1 MGFRFPGPTGAPSR
15 PPEMIDVGTTQPV
28 EHHAPGITDALKAAG
43 RASPLLLL
51 GPMGIGAAG
60 VAVVGQLYYAKNLDA
75 LTEVRNRATALAP
88 AAIADATGFSDLGKL
103 LDSLLHGLLAA
114 MIALAASTALGGA
127 IGGVIGFF
135 FGGAGAAPGAVA
147 GAKVGF
153 EVGLALLTWLGV
165 GFLAA
170 SIIGGLGE
178 LISLELSAVRRGWAA
193 GDLNGPRRNAE
204 IEAAAK
210 ELAKAA
216 GVLMRLVLEG
226 ILAYLMRGAPMAT
239 TRTAAGTVN
248 QVRTTGSGAVA
259 AETVADLVAQLRKS
273 RLGKGFADW
282 VELNWQK
289 LLDNPKLR
297 RYAPEV
303 KAPTATG
310 VAGPSATPSQARNE
324 VGQRRASNEQS
335 TRERDLTVLGPDGMP
350 IGAVKGEAPLG
361 LQRTALKKDGWPDL
375 PAREAPNFSSAEPV
389 TLPPGSKIY
398 RIVDDSSNPAGG
410 YWSDKLPSGRAEWRA
425 DYAVKADWNTNG
437 KYVEYTVPEGP
448 GLNVWKGPSAGQN
461 LKGYDAHLP
470 GGEPQIWMPPG
481 TVSPGPA
488 MPTGW

>member
-15 PPEMIDVGTTQPV
+15 PPEMIDAGTTQPV

-43 RASPLLLL
+43 RASPLLML

-60 VAVVGQLYYAKNLDA
+60 AAVIGQLYYARNLDA
-75 LTEVRNRATALAP
+75 LAEVRNRAAALAP

-103 LDSLLHGLLAA
+103 LDSLLLGLLAA
-114 MIALAASTALGGA
+114 MIALAASAALGGA
-127 IGGVIGFF
+127 IGGVVGFF

-147 GAKVGF
+147 GAKIGF
-153 EVGLALLTWLGV
+153 EVGMAVLTWLGV

-193 GDLNGPRRNAE
+193 GDLSGPRRNAE

-239 TRTAAGTVN
+239 TRAAAGTVN

-303 KAPTATG
+303 KAPAATG
-310 VAGPSATPSQARNE
+310 VAGQAGTPSQVARDANARGSPSTSTEKAVAGADSAGSMPQLNGARNINPAEANQGFGKPPFAADKPVIEGKLAEDTKFVRLYDGENSGQMGRWMMPESE
-324 VGQRRASNEQS
+324 VSG
-335 TRERDLTVLGPDGMP
+335 LTPAQIQQKFALPQAPTMVSDVNVPAGT
-350 IGAVKGEAPLG
+350 VVRVGEAGSIP
-361 LQRTALKKDGWPDL
+361 GWGSGGGTQIQLMDRIPT
-375 PAREAPNFSSAEPV
+375 SAY
-389 TLPPGSKIY
+389 T
-398 RIVDDSSNPAGG
+398 NPR
-410 YWSDKLPSGRAEWRA
+410 PI
-425 DYAVKADWNTNG
+425 
-437 KYVEYTVPEGP
+437 P
-448 GLNVWKGPSAGQN
+448 
-461 LKGYDAHLP
+461 
-470 GGEPQIWMPPG
+470 
-481 TVSPGPA
+481 
-488 MPTGW
+488 